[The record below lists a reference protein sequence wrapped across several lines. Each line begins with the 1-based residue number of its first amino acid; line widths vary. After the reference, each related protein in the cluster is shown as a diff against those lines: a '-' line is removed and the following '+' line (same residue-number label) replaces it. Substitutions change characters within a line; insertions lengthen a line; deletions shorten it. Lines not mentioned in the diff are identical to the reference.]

1 MLQFAVTTLLFVHLV
16 DIEKGA
22 AVFRESLGGIE
33 ERVLREVHA
42 VGKYEEGLICLV
54 AVEDVLKEKGRLAHA
69 ARADNAEHAALPMN
83 MRVEIPNKLVRR
95 ASEQSIHIFIELI
108 TGASSILHPLSA
120 IF

>member
-1 MLQFAVTTLLFVHLV
+1 MHLV

-108 TGASSILHPLSA
+108 HGCLFQYCTH
-120 IF
+120 